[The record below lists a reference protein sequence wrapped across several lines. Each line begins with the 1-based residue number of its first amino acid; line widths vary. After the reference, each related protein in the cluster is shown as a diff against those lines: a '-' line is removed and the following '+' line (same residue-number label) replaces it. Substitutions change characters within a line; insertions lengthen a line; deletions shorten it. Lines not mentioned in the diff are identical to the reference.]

1 MKTDLLVFV
10 CSEAMLILVIFYIFY
25 FEIKNRLKRN
35 VSIKAEVTRSESSMN
50 ALYVNFG
57 ITTLVFTTLTQTC
70 ESIKGNQSIF
80 IVLNFVILT
89 YLFFF
94 SSRFRNQVFFKLLN
108 RITKD

>member
-1 MKTDLLVFV
+1 MKTDLLVFA
-10 CSEAMLILVIFYIFY
+10 CTEAMLILVLLYIIY
-25 FEIKNRLKRN
+25 IEIKNRLKKDASN
-35 VSIKAEVTRSESSMN
+35 KAEVIRSESSMN

-108 RITKD
+108 RVTKD